1 MQSTSTTTTRLLA
14 ARWSGA
20 LITLGG
26 LAATVGAFFLFG
38 AGAAAVLALAT
49 TCFAWSGP
57 SVVGTPTTAAAAV
70 DPHEVRRYRQA
81 HPGTTVSEAAAA
93 VGRR

>member
-1 MQSTSTTTTRLLA
+1 MQSTSTTTTRRFV
-14 ARWSGA
+14 ARWYGA

-38 AGAAAVLALAT
+38 AVAAGVLALAT
-49 TCFAWSGP
+49 TWFAWSGP
-57 SVVGTPTTAAAAV
+57 SVVGTPTTATAAA
-70 DPHEVRRYRQA
+70 DPREVRRHRQA

-93 VGRR
+93 VARR